1 MKDLLFHFGIT
12 LGKRYT
18 KKQKAWF
25 LEEVVLEAKK
35 QGWDSHL
42 VSSKTKFKPNQHLV
56 VGNPKEAKWVV
67 MAAYDTPSRLFIPN
81 AVYSPFRPRRNFMTD
96 SIQLLAQSILGFLMF
111 SVVIYLILN
120 LSTQSQGI
128 QLMGLLFGFLA
139 LIFIFKFMQGVANPI
154 NQNRN
159 SASIA
164 VMLEMLK
171 EKKLKE
177 NTAMIFVD
185 HAVLHAEGYNE
196 IKGMKLIPESAN
208 VLILD
213 CLASGETL
221 VLAHAT
227 SCIQTATRF
236 QRNYNEEIS
245 LQPDPEGSLD
255 HAFGLFKKGML
266 LISGSIRNQE
276 FVVTST
282 RNRQDY
288 KVDLDRLENIKRAIV
303 DTVEGKN
310 I

>member
-25 LEEVVLEAKK
+25 LEEVVLESKK
-35 QGWDSHL
+35 QGWDSLL
-42 VSSKTKFKPNQHLV
+42 VSSKTKFKPNQHLIL
-56 VGNPKEAKWVV
+56 GDTKKAEWVV
-67 MAAYDTPSRLFIPN
+67 MAAYDTPSQLFIPN
-81 AVYSPFRPRRNFMTD
+81 AVYSPFHPQKNFMID
-96 SIQLLAQSILGFLMF
+96 SIQLLLQSILGFLMF

-120 LSTQSQGI
+120 LSTQGQGGRLI
-128 QLMGLLFGFLA
+128 GLLFGFLA
-139 LIFIFKFMQGVANPI
+139 LIFIFKFMQGFANPI
-154 NQNRN
+154 NHNRN
-159 SASIA
+159 SASIV

-177 NTAMIFVD
+177 NTAMIFID

-213 CLASGETL
+213 CLAYGETL
-221 VLAHAT
+221 VLAHDA
-227 SCIQTATRF
+227 SCSQTAMRF
-236 QRNYNEEIS
+236 QHNIKNSIS
-245 LQPDPEGSLD
+245 LRSVTEGSLN
-255 HAFGLFKKGML
+255 HAFGLFKQGML

-282 RNRQDY
+282 RNRKDY
-288 KVDLDRLENIKRAIV
+288 KVDLDRLENIKCAIV
-303 DTVEGKN
+303 DTVEGKTA
-310 I
+310 